1 MQHVVASTGPAR
13 PQLELRDVTRSFGR
27 LVAVNHVDLMLHAG
41 ERVAIIGPNGAG
53 KSTLFNVISGL
64 LPPTSGLVIFEG
76 VDVTR
81 MPVHTRAARGIGRSF
96 QITSIY
102 PHLSVF
108 ENVRV
113 AVQAHSHGA
122 WQMFASVRSLSKVDA
137 RAANVLR
144 DVGLDERAD
153 LPAGMLSHGDRRLLD
168 LGMALAGGTKLLLLD
183 EPTAGMSPN
192 ETRHIAEMIPHL
204 AGGRTF
210 ILVEHDMDVVLSVA
224 TRVLVLSR
232 GTVLADGTPDEIQHD
247 ARVQEA
253 YLGGVL

>member
-1 MQHVVASTGPAR
+1 MVQ
-13 PQLELRDVTRSFGR
+13 
-27 LVAVNHVDLMLHAG
+27 AG

-113 AVQAHSHGA
+113 AVQAHARGA
-122 WQMFASVRSLSKVDA
+122 WQMFASVRSLRDVDD
-137 RAANVLR
+137 RAANVVR
-144 DVGLDERAD
+144 DVGLDDRAD

-192 ETRHIAEMIPHL
+192 ETRRMAEMIPQL

-232 GTVLADGTPDEIQHD
+232 GTLLADGTPDQIQQD

-253 YLGGVL
+253 YLGGVM

>member
-1 MQHVVASTGPAR
+1 
-13 PQLELRDVTRSFGR
+13 
-27 LVAVNHVDLMLHAG
+27 
-41 ERVAIIGPNGAG
+41 
-53 KSTLFNVISGL
+53 VISGL

-113 AVQAHSHGA
+113 AVQAHARGA
-122 WQMFASVRSLSKVDA
+122 WQMFASVRSLRDVDD
-137 RAANVLR
+137 RAANVVR
-144 DVGLDERAD
+144 DVGLDDRAD

-192 ETRHIAEMIPHL
+192 ETRRMAEMIPQL

-232 GTVLADGTPDEIQHD
+232 GTLLADGTPDQIQQD

-253 YLGGVL
+253 YLGGVM